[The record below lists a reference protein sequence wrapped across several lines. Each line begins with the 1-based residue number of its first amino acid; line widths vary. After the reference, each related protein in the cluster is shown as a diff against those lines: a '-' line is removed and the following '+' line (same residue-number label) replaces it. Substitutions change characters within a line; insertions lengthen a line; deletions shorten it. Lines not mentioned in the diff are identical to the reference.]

1 MRANDIQDN
10 HIQAV
15 SQVRSHR
22 RADLTSAHY
31 RDEEVT
37 PEEVKDQSY
46 DLDVKWDVNLKLSR
60 QELSC
65 CIKQGLSPD
74 SRDQNATIQA
84 CNLGNV
90 SFLVYCDEDLI
101 SKNVYDYDWN
111 HYKCADDFASVQKDS
126 ALLVLL
132 STKTLA
138 DE

>member
-37 PEEVKDQSY
+37 PEEVEDQSY
-46 DLDVKWDVNLKLSR
+46 DLDVEWDINLKLCR

-65 CIKQGLSPD
+65 CIKQGLGPN
-74 SRDQNATIQA
+74 SRDQNATVQA
-84 CNLGNV
+84 CNLRNFR
-90 SFLVYCDEDLI
+90 FLVNRDEDLI

-111 HYKCADDFASVQKDS
+111 HNKCADDFASVQKDS